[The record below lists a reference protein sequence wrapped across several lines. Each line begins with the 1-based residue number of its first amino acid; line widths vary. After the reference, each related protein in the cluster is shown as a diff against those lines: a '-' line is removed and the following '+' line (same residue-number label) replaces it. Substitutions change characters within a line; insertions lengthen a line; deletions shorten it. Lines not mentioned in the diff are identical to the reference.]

1 MRDLPIGVQD
11 FEKIRRNDYLYI
23 DKTEKLL
30 QLAKTEK
37 SYFLSRPRRF
47 GKSLT
52 LSTLEAMFK
61 GKAELFKGLYAEE
74 WVKEQAKHPAG
85 VIRLDMGH
93 LTAYENREEL
103 NDSVAFYLKRFIK
116 KNKLDVDLDKN
127 AGRLFLNII
136 NVLYEQFGFVAVL
149 VDEYDKPMTD
159 NIDNLEKAE
168 EMRKFLRSFYGLL
181 KDCDEVNFVM
191 FTGVSKFSKAG
202 AFSGVNNLIDI
213 SMNKNYSDIVGYT
226 QQELEDNFG
235 DWLDKTG
242 QEMSLSKEELL
253 EKIRRYYDGFSF
265 DGIVRVY
272 NPFSV
277 LNFFEDQKF
286 NNYWYIS
293 ALFFP
298 PSKKE
303 LNVSSFLVDYFKQHE
318 INDIDKLR
326 HIKVASNFAD
336 EQEIEKATPESFLF
350 QAGYLTIE
358 KWESKGDGE
367 FLTLDYPNEEVKR
380 SISQLFLRN
389 IYKIERYIPLGD
401 NLWEAIKS
409 LNEGNIENIVEMF
422 NNALIKIPYSDFPKN
437 QNEYWYR
444 SLFVMLLRGGAGVT
458 SFQESFSKDGR
469 ADLVIPF
476 DDKII
481 IIEFK
486 FANNSKEV
494 DKKRA
499 EAQEQL
505 KRYADSYKN
514 ELIVKNSDEFL
525 KKEPHNGAGKKIIT
539 VALIADNEKKQV
551 EI

>member
-1 MRDLPIGVQD
+1 MRDLPIGIQN
-11 FEKIRRNDYLYI
+11 FEDIRKEDYIYV
-23 DKTEKLL
+23 DKTKHLL
-30 QLAKTEK
+30 QLVKKSGK

-52 LSTLEAMFK
+52 ISTLEAMFK

-74 WVKEQAKHPAG
+74 WVKEQSKNPAG
-85 VIRLDMGH
+85 VIRLDMGN

-103 NDSVAFYLKRFIK
+103 NDSVVFYLKRFIK

-265 DGIVRVY
+265 DGKVRVY

-277 LNFFEDQKF
+277 LNFFEESDF
-286 NNYWYIS
+286 RNYWYIS
-293 ALFFP
+293 GLP
-298 PSKKE
+298 
-303 LNVSSFLVDYFKQHE
+303 SFLVTYFKKHG
-318 INDIDKLR
+318 ITNPDKFR
-326 HIKVASNFAD
+326 HIEVESEFA
-336 EQEIEKATPESFLF
+336 EEHEIEKSTCESFLY
-350 QAGYLTIE
+350 QVGYLTIE
-358 KWESKGDGE
+358 KRESDK
-367 FLTLDYPNEEVKR
+367 LILDYPNWEVLR
-380 SISQLFLRN
+380 SISRLYLRD
-389 IYKIERYIPLGD
+389 IYQIENYLSLGD
-401 NLWEAIKS
+401 ILWRAIQT
-409 LNEGNIENIVEMF
+409 LQDGNVEKIVEIF
-422 NNALIKIPYSDFPKN
+422 NNALEKIPYSDFPKN
-437 QNEYWYR
+437 QNESWYR
-444 SLFVMLLRGGAGVT
+444 SLFVMLLRGGAGVS

-476 DDKII
+476 EDKII

-486 FANNSKEV
+486 FAKSSKEV

-499 EAQEQL
+499 EGQEQV
-505 KRYADSYKN
+505 KRYAESYKN
-514 ELIVKNSDEFL
+514 E
-525 KKEPHNGAGKKIIT
+525 GKKIIT
-539 VALIADNEKKQV
+539 VVLVADNEKKQV
-551 EI
+551 VL